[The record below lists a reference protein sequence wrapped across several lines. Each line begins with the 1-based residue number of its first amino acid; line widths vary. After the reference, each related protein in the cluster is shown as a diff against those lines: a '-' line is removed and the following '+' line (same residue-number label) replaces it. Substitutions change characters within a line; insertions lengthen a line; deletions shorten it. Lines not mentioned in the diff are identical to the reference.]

1 MKKSTIDHILSTTGY
16 LPPRDEEEMI
26 TFEKVYSS
34 VTVKEG
40 FHIDVRRIVDGV
52 CPINNPIHKEG
63 GCTISTS
70 DIRMA
75 ARNYEAMPK
84 CVIDKIKSQHKS
96 EDD

>member
-1 MKKSTIDHILSTTGY
+1 MKKSTVDHILSTTGY
-16 LPPRDEEEMI
+16 LPPRNEEEMI

-34 VTVKEG
+34 VTVNEG
-40 FHIDVRRIVDGV
+40 FHLDVRRIVDGE
-52 CPINNPIHKEG
+52 CPINNPIHYG
-63 GCTISTS
+63 GSGIISSS